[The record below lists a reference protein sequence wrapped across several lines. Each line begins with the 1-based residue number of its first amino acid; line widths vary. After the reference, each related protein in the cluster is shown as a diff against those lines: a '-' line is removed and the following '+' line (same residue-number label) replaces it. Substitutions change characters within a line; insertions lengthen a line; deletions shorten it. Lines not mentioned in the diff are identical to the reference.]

1 MVVEFVTN
9 GMVSGFRRQSLRK
22 PQEVAVG
29 ENEENG
35 WVAGW
40 GGGVGG
46 EVSRTP
52 PVLSSETEG
61 GGNSLCRIVLLNNG
75 VK

>member
-9 GMVSGFRRQSLRK
+9 GIVSGFRRQSLRK

-35 WVAGW
+35 WVAGGQCWW
-40 GGGVGG
+40 G
-46 EVSRTP
+46 SQQDTP
-52 PVLSSETEG
+52 STFQQNRRREKFIVPSVTE
-61 GGNSLCRIVLLNNG
+61 
-75 VK
+75 